1 MCDDMKMIALCLPAA
16 LSYRHDISEGVAAN
30 YFRHHRFKLVE
41 LPLTGIGK
49 SPFDQV
55 AQLDGII
62 TWTEERDTWLLDY
75 VNQGIPVVNCGMEW
89 MDHPGIANVFFDY
102 PEMHQVVIDHLRDLA
117 VKRVVVMGHDLEFR
131 PQTTASFE
139 EFIALA
145 GNAGLSASRWQL
157 DGKSPVMQ
165 PQRLLERVAD
175 HKLMDFLRHL
185 PKPSAIFCASDHMAF
200 IVGEAAQE
208 LGLMIPDDI
217 MIIGRGNSYQGLFA
231 NPPLTSVAGNA
242 RGVGEQ
248 AALCLM
254 EWLKTGQA
262 PFLRKVVSGSTLH
275 MREST
280 SGKSGNVALEMARRV
295 IQQEAPTGLSLNEV
309 VHLSKLSAKTFVL
322 RYQEA
327 FGLNPSEEIQDL
339 RYQHCRNLLEELD
352 LSLADVASQCG
363 FSSQA
368 AFSNYFQRHA
378 QMTPSEYRARTK
390 RRAS

>member
-1 MCDDMKMIALCLPAA
+1 MRDDLKMIALCLPAA

-30 YFRHHRFKLVE
+30 YFRDHRFKLVE
-41 LPLTGIGK
+41 LPLTGIGR

-75 VNQGIPVVNCGMEW
+75 VNKGIPVVNCGMEW

-102 PEMHQVVIDHLRDLA
+102 PEMHQIIIRHLLDLA

-131 PQTTASFE
+131 PQTTASFDD
-139 EFIALA
+139 FIALA
-145 GNAGLSASRWQL
+145 TAAGLSASRWQL
-157 DGKSPVMQ
+157 EGKSPVLQ
-165 PQRLLERVAD
+165 PQRLLERVMD
-175 HKLMDFLRHL
+175 HKLMDFLRQL
-185 PKPSAIFCASDHMAF
+185 PRSTAVFCASDHMAF
-200 IVGEAAQE
+200 IVSEAAQD
-208 LGLMIPDDI
+208 LGLIMPDDI
-217 MIIGRGNSYQGLFA
+217 MIIGRSNSYQALFA
-231 NPPLTSVAGNA
+231 HPPFTSVAGNA
-242 RGVGEQ
+242 RGLGEQ

-262 PFLRKVVSGSTLH
+262 PFLQKSVSGSTLH

-295 IQQEAPTGLSLNEV
+295 IQEQAPTGLSLNEV
-309 VHLSKLSAKTFVL
+309 VHLSKLSAKTFVH

-327 FGLNPSEEIQDL
+327 FGVNPSEEIQEL
-339 RYQHCRNLLEELD
+339 RYQHCRNLLEEPD
-352 LSLADVASQCG
+352 VSLADVAAQCG

-378 QMTPSEYRARTK
+378 QMTPSEYRARNK